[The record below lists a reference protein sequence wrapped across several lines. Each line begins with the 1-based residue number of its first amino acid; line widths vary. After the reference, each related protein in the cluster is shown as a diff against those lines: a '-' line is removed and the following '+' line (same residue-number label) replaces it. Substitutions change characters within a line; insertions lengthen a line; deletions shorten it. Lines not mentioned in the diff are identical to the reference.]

1 MNGAAPSSEANDA
14 FGRKAADWLMRFQN
28 RSSRPFAA
36 ARPSIRPE
44 ASSTALTAP
53 ALAPLTASKST
64 SASSSRRSSTPA
76 VNAPNEPPPCSA
88 RDSRGG
94 GQTRTPPPRKARTCS
109 INPIVRAFGLV
120 ADRDESDVALQ
131 QRHSDG
137 ERKRGRTISALDFAA

>member
-1 MNGAAPSSEANDA
+1 MNGAAPANEAREA

-28 RSSRPFAA
+28 RSSRAFAA

-76 VNAPNEPPPCSA
+76 ANAPNEPPPCSA

-94 GQTRTPPPRKARTCS
+94 GQTRAPPPRKARTCP
-109 INPIVRAFGLV
+109 IIVIVRAFAV
-120 ADRDESDVALQ
+120 IAERDPHDGALQ
-131 QRHSDG
+131 HWHSDG
-137 ERKRGRTISALDFAA
+137 NVEKR